1 MKKIKKY
8 LPLLIFIIFMIMSV
22 VIPFKYYMIK
32 KYNYILPDE
41 YIEVFKK
48 AKKLEIK
55 KDEKAK
61 QKLNLDNVKFNVDY
75 KYHFKRA
82 ETNSK
87 TIHNY
92 YYDYVDDQIYDAD
105 LIVEKNSEFISSI
118 KQDDLSSKVVLNKKN
133 IHNNKEIF
141 DAMKKDYKT
150 KTKFFTKKDDVLYL
164 YVVRALI
171 KQTIKSNSQLY
182 YITGDYD
189 GYLMVNDTKLDL
201 HIFNENDDFVFT
213 FYNKDDKF
221 FNLDFVK
228 KFITNID
235 FIR

>member
-41 YIEVFKK
+41 YIEVFKN